1 MALQRGDYRA
11 VREMRVPGLCTVL
24 ILILAQGHDMVWGLD
39 TGLRYDPAL
48 GRNVGLGIGWDW
60 G

>member
-11 VREMRVPGLCTVL
+11 VREMRVPGLCTV
-24 ILILAQGHDMVWGLD
+24 LILAQGHDMVWGLD